1 MPGKNKQIP
10 TKKLIKSPVVQRPPH
25 YFFIRWENDFYYDLL
40 IIYKAFPHILSS
52 IRGLEYRLLLPP
64 FYKTRKQAMGK
75 LSQPDPSPV
84 PLLLFSLV
92 TGL

>member
-1 MPGKNKQIP
+1 MPCKNKQIP
-10 TKKLIKSPVVQRPPH
+10 TKKLIKSPVVQRLSH
-25 YFFIRWENDFYYDLL
+25 YFFIRWENDFYYDIL

-52 IRGLEYRLLLPP
+52 IKGLECRLLHP

-75 LSQPDPSPV
+75 SSEPDLNPV